1 MTQKLIPVLCIVF
14 LISCTSRKETSYTIE
29 TSTPIIAVVN
39 YPLYYC
45 AKSIGGDHV
54 KVYLPAI
61 DGDPAYWNPNAKQV
75 INFQKADLILTN
87 GAGYAKWI
95 EKVSLPSSKI
105 VDTSIGF
112 KDQWIASDEEL
123 VHSHG
128 PEGEHSHK
136 GVASTTWLN
145 FDFAKLQAKATYEA
159 TIKLF
164 PDKID
169 ELDQNYKHLLSQLT
183 ELEKK
188 ANDVSK
194 KIGDQYLLASHPVYQ
209 YFQRGYKLNIIS
221 KHLESDEM
229 PNTAMWDDLQKTVRE
244 YDVHIMIWEDN
255 PIEEI
260 TLKMNELDL
269 GIAVFNICANKPLT
283 GDFIDVM
290 NENLNQLDQLIEA
303 GK

>member
-14 LISCTSRKETSYTIE
+14 LLSCTSRKETSYTIE

-105 VDTSIGF
+105 VNTSIGF
-112 KDQWIASDEEL
+112 IDQWIASDEEL

-159 TIKLF
+159 IIKLF

-169 ELDQNYKHLLSQLT
+169 ELDPNYKHLLSKLN
-183 ELEKK
+183 ELDKK
-188 ANDVSK
+188 SIRVSK

-209 YFQRGYKLNIIS
+209 YFQSGYELNIIS
-221 KHLESDEM
+221 KHLEPDKR
-229 PNTAMWDDLQKTVRE
+229 PTTAMWDDLQKTTHD
-244 YDVHIMIWEDN
+244 YNVHIMIWEDI

-260 TLKMNELDL
+260 TLKLNELDL
-269 GIAVFNICANKPLT
+269 GIAVFNPCANKPKT

-290 NENLNQLDQLIEA
+290 NANLNQLDQLIEA